1 MFNHFGGVLSWNEC
15 SSPTDINSKLAG
27 RQWRCCSP
35 EILQHCF
42 WTHGCTIVSLF
53 DAVLVDVWI
62 VTENCVCADP
72 AWSSHSSVCAQRC
85 SGEKK
90 QTVLRKL
97 VCRSRVQLGC
107 GVLSEVLLCGWRKR
121 HIPLKW
127 VSLGW
132 KPLWELPR
140 WPTTP
145 SVFVQGEPWSWA
157 LCLPARILG
166 SLAGVA
172 RQAHH
177 SAPGCFAFGVKR
189 APSDEP
195 AMS

>member
-1 MFNHFGGVLSWNEC
+1 MQSPNRQYKLTGLCSMFAWNIAALFFDPGLHHHQPVRYCFSWCLDCNR
-15 SSPTDINSKLAG
+15 TL
-27 RQWRCCSP
+27 
-35 EILQHCF
+35 
-42 WTHGCTIVSLF
+42 
-53 DAVLVDVWI
+53 
-62 VTENCVCADP
+62 CVCWP
-72 AWSSHSSVCAQRC
+72 GLIFPQQRLCAEMQQR
-85 SGEKK
+85 KK
-90 QTVLRKL
+90 TNRVEETCLSIQGSALLR
-97 VCRSRVQLGC
+97 STEWG
-107 GVLSEVLLCGWRKR
+107 LLCGWRKR

-166 SLAGVA
+166 SLVGVA